1 MKATVDNLRESTK
14 WLLGL
19 IVSFGAFM
27 QIPQVNNYV
36 TPLLNSHPRIAPIVF
51 AITGIAALLH
61 QPQIERFLGIQ
72 EIETTVEKR
81 VVPLDP
87 NEEVQPTDTTKGV

>member
-72 EIETTVEKR
+72 ETETTVKR
-81 VVPLDP
+81 EVVAIEPEPEL
-87 NEEVQPTDTTKGV
+87 TDTKTGA